1 MVGQFGTLTPDHPGE
16 EAFAEGAGNAFTG
29 SIVRYNGETYLYH
42 GDETC
47 HAAVHRWHIKGLNT
61 IRIQNAL
68 YPLPD
73 RLIDSGQTDLLE
85 GLTRGINLVDG
96 SAGWSRNP
104 KQDYEDG
111 PGNYFRA
118 TTGEKTYDVLK
129 DPDLFIICALKWT
142 NPSSTASV
150 TRELGN
156 DHKLSS
162 WKMRGLVLFDYNT
175 PNEPSNPSMG
185 GSYLEILDIN
195 GKTIARF
202 FIQRDAI
209 SGTNVIGNGQLI
221 YHTRGNDLEVTKKK
235 FQPIEVS
242 AADGYI
248 SIHYA
253 QYKTLKTVITAD
265 PGADWSRP
273 KTLRL
278 YFYTNQS
285 ADNYTRSVDFSEL
298 RFFKKE

>member
-1 MVGQFGTLTPDHPGE
+1 
-16 EAFAEGAGNAFTG
+16 
-29 SIVRYNGETYLYH
+29 
-42 GDETC
+42 
-47 HAAVHRWHIKGLNT
+47 
-61 IRIQNAL
+61 
-68 YPLPD
+68 
-73 RLIDSGQTDLLE
+73 
-85 GLTRGINLVDG
+85 
-96 SAGWSRNP
+96 
-104 KQDYEDG
+104 
-111 PGNYFRA
+111 
-118 TTGEKTYDVLK
+118 
-129 DPDLFIICALKWT
+129 
-142 NPSSTASV
+142 
-150 TRELGN
+150 
-156 DHKLSS
+156 
-162 WKMRGLVLFDYNT
+162 MRGLVLFDYNT